1 MATQRTIKSAFGL
14 KGKGLHTGVE
24 INITFLPAPVNHGIR
39 IRRTDL
45 PGQPDIPALAD
56 YVVSTNRGTILKR
69 GEMQV
74 STIEHAMAAL
84 FAWQVDNCLIE
95 VDAPEF
101 PILDGSA
108 RYYYE
113 EIEKAGVEEQ
123 FKAEKDI
130 YIVKKRI
137 DYHDVETNAKIT
149 ILPDDHFSV
158 DVYVDYNSPVL
169 PAQYAT
175 LEDLSDFGKE
185 IAGCR
190 TFVFVREIEP
200 LLSQNLIKG
209 GDLENAIV
217 IYDKEMPQDE
227 LNKLAD
233 LMKHPRVKVDELGI
247 ISGDLKFKNEP
258 ARHKLLDIIG
268 DLALAGKQ
276 IHGKVIAR
284 FPGHKVNTEVA
295 KLIRKEIKGQEV
307 QSPLYDDTVPPLLDS
322 NAIRKML
329 PHRWP
334 FLMVDK
340 ILEIRERSI
349 IGVKNISSNET
360 VFMGHFPDEPVMP
373 GVLLIEAMAQ
383 TGGLLVLSQ
392 LEDPELYS
400 TYFMKIDNVKFRQKV
415 VPGDT
420 VVFHVSLMDEI
431 RRGIATMKGYAFV
444 GGVIAT
450 EAEFMAQV
458 IKNK

>member
-1 MATQRTIKSAFGL
+1 M
-14 KGKGLHTGVE
+14 
-24 INITFLPAPVNHGIR
+24 
-39 IRRTDL
+39 
-45 PGQPDIPALAD
+45 
-56 YVVSTNRGTILKR
+56 
-69 GEMQV
+69 
-74 STIEHAMAAL
+74 
-84 FAWQVDNCLIE
+84 
-95 VDAPEF
+95 
-101 PILDGSA
+101 
-108 RYYYE
+108 
-113 EIEKAGVEEQ
+113 
-123 FKAEKDI
+123 
-130 YIVKKRI
+130 
-137 DYHDVETNAKIT
+137 
-149 ILPDDHFSV
+149 

-373 GVLLIEAMAQ
+373 GVLVLEAMGQVGAILIKLQ
-383 TGGLLVLSQ
+383 PEFQDNTRRLVYLTSI
-392 LEDPELYS
+392 ERA
-400 TYFMKIDNVKFRQKV
+400 KFRRPVK
-415 VPGDT
+415 PGDQLRT
-420 VVFHVSLMDEI
+420 VARLVK
-431 RRGIATMKGYAFV
+431 RRGNVGRFSFVATVDGETSVEGIMGFTILS
-444 GGVIAT
+444 GLT
-450 EAEFMAQV
+450 L
-458 IKNK
+458 NKSEED